1 MIKRALK
8 NFVLYG
14 AIGAII
20 VSVYSVLIF
29 WGTPWQII
37 FEQAVISALV
47 GGCVGGLCG
56 AIMGE
61 IADGIVRW
69 V

>member
-8 NFVLYG
+8 NFLLYG

-20 VSVYSVLIF
+20 
-29 WGTPWQII
+29 
-37 FEQAVISALV
+37 
-47 GGCVGGLCG
+47 
-56 AIMGE
+56 GE
-61 IADGIVRW
+61 IADGIVRL